1 MDTPQ
6 EICGSGVGSRARVLV
21 MEDEANV
28 ARALEMVLKEE
39 GYEVDVAMTGASALD
54 RFNWKDF
61 DLLIADLRLPDIDG
75 MDVVK
80 KVRQEQPNTDVVV
93 ITGYSTVESAVE
105 AMKLGVV
112 DYLAKPFTEDELKNI
127 IASTLNKREATSTGK
142 GRPDHAGVHVGALIP
157 KYAVLSVLNRAT
169 QDEESWRNIMENG
182 ADALEDYPL
191 PPEAKA
197 AIMSGDLIWLRDVT
211 GELTQ
216 NGAYTIDEIIR
227 VLRAVDTTGELTP
240 DGACS
245 STTSGNARSG
255 R

>member
-1 MDTPQ
+1 
-6 EICGSGVGSRARVLV
+6 
-21 MEDEANV
+21 MEDEVNV
-28 ARALEMVLKEE
+28 ARALEMVLKDE

-54 RFNWKDF
+54 RFSGKDF
-61 DLLIADLRLPDIDG
+61 DLLIADLRLPDING
-75 MDVVK
+75 MEVIK

-169 QDEESWRNIMENG
+169 QDEESWRNIMEN
-182 ADALEDYPL
+182 
-191 PPEAKA
+191 
-197 AIMSGDLIWLRDVT
+197 
-211 GELTQ
+211 
-216 NGAYTIDEIIR
+216 
-227 VLRAVDTTGELTP
+227 
-240 DGACS
+240 
-245 STTSGNARSG
+245 
-255 R
+255 